1 METIYGGKTLK
12 SLSNFEFPD
21 SFSLI
26 VNPKHFSNT
35 QESIRE
41 VTEIVVPY
49 VENQRKELQ
58 KPDQAAPLIL
68 GVFRGQI
75 TEDVTSLLQ
84 KHNIL
89 LVLVPN
95 NMTHMFQPLD
105 LTVNKHCK
113 TFLKNLFSEWYSRQ
127 IENVLPLGKN
137 IEDVNIQFLLTTLK
151 PLHAKWLLEFYN
163 HITSETGAEI
173 ILNGWKAAGIY
184 DALKMGAAA
193 LPSLDP
199 FQDIHPCQETM
210 MMTHVGS
217 LT

>member
-58 KPDQAAPLIL
+58 KPDQAALLIL
-68 GVFRGQI
+68 DVFRGQI

-127 IENVLPLGKN
+127 IENELSLGKK
-137 IEDVNIQFLLTTLK
+137 IKDVNI
-151 PLHAKWLLEFYN
+151 
-163 HITSETGAEI
+163 
-173 ILNGWKAAGIY
+173 
-184 DALKMGAAA
+184 
-193 LPSLDP
+193 
-199 FQDIHPCQETM
+199 
-210 MMTHVGS
+210 
-217 LT
+217 